1 MTNQQLSECKEIMD
15 TLKLPLL
22 ANGLTA
28 IERNN
33 SLYRL
38 REIIDEEY
46 YKVFTTDHQLRKEL
60 TR

>member
-15 TLKLPLL
+15 TLKLPL
-22 ANGLTA
+22 TA

-33 SLYRL
+33 YLYRL

-46 YKVFTTDHQLRKEL
+46 YKVFTTDHQLRK
-60 TR
+60 